1 MGSLWTTLVVTFG
14 LTEMGVSGTVS
25 AIWGMMSGLLVEV
38 LVLATGALGARF
50 LYVPSESANT

>member
-1 MGSLWTTLVVTFG
+1 MGSLLTTLVATFG
-14 LTEMGVSGTVS
+14 LTEMAVSGTVS
-25 AIWGMMSGLLVEV
+25 AIWGMMVGS